1 MAKKISDK
9 DIKNIWML
17 TREYDGVAGAGGVK
31 DVSRQLAEALAR
43 LKKSV
48 TVILPCYGFM
58 KPGDLGFRRE
68 PIIFEVDMNY
78 TAEDRRETVSLW
90 KRQLKG
96 VTIYLVD
103 ADRYR
108 EKRSIY
114 TYTARDEAQNP
125 GKVQGSGHF
134 DYFAMNVLLQKAA
147 LDLMI
152 ILGQEPDIIHCQDGH
167 TAILP
172 AMLREGT
179 GYRHYFTKTGTIVT
193 IHNAGHGHH
202 QEVGDLP
209 FARAICGLPYNLI
222 HNNLLNGAFDPF
234 LAASNFAV
242 LNTVSENYARELRE
256 TDDDAMTGWLG
267 HRLMARGIRLEGIT
281 NGFNPADFD
290 PGSPKKLG
298 LPAPFNPAARDL
310 DGKKICR
317 TQLIR
322 ELASGK
328 LKGISR
334 HGYIDVEPDQP
345 LFTLIGR
352 LTPQKGVDILIPA
365 LDALLR
371 ADKKFHV
378 LILGS
383 GSGDIEQRLAELAE
397 HKTNKGRFCLLLG
410 YDPKLANKVYAAG
423 DFFLIPSRYEPCG
436 LTDYIAQFAGN
447 LPVVHHVGG
456 LVKVEDGV
464 TGFAF
469 KDYSADALMAAMLR
483 AIRVF
488 RASPGRIID
497 MQETAVKRIREKYSW
512 DKIVHRY
519 LSLYNK
525 ALAMMSKK

>member
-1 MAKKISDK
+1 MTKKSSDTT
-9 DIKNIWML
+9 IKNIWML
-17 TREYDGVAGAGGVK
+17 TREYDGIAGAGGVK

-48 TVILPCYGFM
+48 TVIMPYYGFM
-58 KPGDLGFRRE
+58 NPEKLGFRRDSVS
-68 PIIFEVDMNY
+68 FDVDMNY
-78 TAEDRRETVSLW
+78 SAEDRRETVALW
-90 KRQLKG
+90 KRRLQG
-96 VTIYLVD
+96 VTLYLVD

-114 TYTARDEAQNP
+114 TYTAEDEAENP
-125 GKVQGSGHF
+125 DQIQGSGHF
-134 DYFAMNVLLQKAA
+134 DYFAMNVLLQKSA

-152 ILGQEPDIIHCQDGH
+152 ILEQKPDIIHCQDGH

-179 GYRHYFTKTGTIVT
+179 GYRHYFTKTGAIVT

-209 FARAICGLPYNLI
+209 FARAVCGLPYNLI
-222 HNNLLNGAFDPF
+222 HNNLLNSTFNPF

-256 TDDDAMTGWLG
+256 TDDDVMTGWLG

-281 NGFNPADFD
+281 NGFDPDDFD
-290 PGSPKKLG
+290 PTRPKKLG
-298 LPAPFNPAARDL
+298 LPAPFNPAVKDL
-310 DGKKICR
+310 EGKKICR
-317 TQLIR
+317 AQFIR
-322 ELASGK
+322 KLSAKKISGINRY
-328 LKGISR
+328 GS
-334 HGYIDVEPDQP
+334 IDAKPDQP

-365 LDALLR
+365 LDNLLQT
-371 ADKKFHV
+371 DKKFQV

-383 GSGDIEQRLAELAE
+383 GPKDIEQRLAGLAG
-397 HKTNKGRFCLLLG
+397 KKINAGRFCLLLG
-410 YDPKLANKVYAAG
+410 YDPKLANQVYAAG

-447 LPVVHHVGG
+447 LPVVHQVGG
-456 LVKVEDGV
+456 LIKVEDGV
-464 TGFAF
+464 TGFTF
-469 KDYSADALMAAMLR
+469 KDYSHDALMASMLR
-483 AIRVF
+483 AMRLF
-488 RASPGRIID
+488 RESPEKITD
-497 MQETAVKRIREKYSW
+497 MQVAAVKRIRKKYSW

-525 ALAMMSKK
+525 ALKLVNS